1 MTQVEDV
8 GEREGRNSIDVQR
21 RSTEVLT
28 GLRADPNLGCFVHPT
43 LGVPDVFG
51 GKGEVRLIVL
61 GQDPTVKNPRS
72 LRTIKT
78 VLNLDK
84 SGNLRAYLSRICEG
98 LGLNLDQHVYATN
111 YLKNF
116 FVKPPTQIDEI
127 DVFQV
132 FGPIW
137 LPLLKDEL
145 AMFPQAP
152 VVTLGQPLLGALV
165 RPEASPLV
173 RDYWGYTPRWKSG
186 ERGEFRHLA
195 PQDNLLRRIVFP
207 FPHQPSIRKQF
218 YRERLA
224 DYTAF
229 VREEAF
235 PGSR

>member
-8 GEREGRNSIDVQR
+8 GEREGRNSLDVQR

-28 GLRADPNLGCFVHPT
+28 ELRADPNLGCFVHRT

-72 LRTIKT
+72 RRRIKA

-84 SGNLRAYLSRICEG
+84 DGSLRAHLSRICVG
-98 LGLNLDQHVYATN
+98 LGLKLDQHVYATN

-127 DVFQV
+127 DVFEM

-137 LPLLKDEL
+137 LPLLKEEL
-145 AMFPQAP
+145 GLSPQAP
-152 VVTLGQPLLGALV
+152 IITLGQPLLTALV
-165 RPEASPLV
+165 RGEASPRV
-173 RDYWGYTPRWKSG
+173 RDYWGYTSRWKSG
-186 ERGEFRHLA
+186 ERGELRHLP
-195 PQDNLLRRIVFP
+195 PQDNLLERTVFP

-218 YRERLA
+218 YSERLA

-229 VREEAF
+229 VRQEAF
-235 PGSR
+235 PRHA